1 MEKSPSSV
9 YHYLDACRAYLCLKA
24 GSNKKNLSP
33 NSKKKKNRK
42 TETKLQRS
50 HRHQHVE
57 KTWWWDR
64 ADQQVSCVIFSE
76 IIHSLDDYFSIH
88 VKTSPTANNTTER
101 NSVLHILIILIIII
115 IPEIFMCAT
124 VSVRPSWQV
133 SAANAETW
141 KWPLLV
147 HSNPS
152 QEPSL

>member
-9 YHYLDACRAYLCLKA
+9 YHYLDACRACLCSKA

-33 NSKKKKNRK
+33 NSKKKKI

-50 HRHQHVE
+50 HGHQHVE
-57 KTWWWDR
+57 KTWSRDR

-88 VKTSPTANNTTER
+88 VKTSPTANNMTGR
-101 NSVLHILIILIIII
+101 NSVLPIIIIILIL

-124 VSVRPSWQV
+124 VSVRTSWQV
-133 SAANAETW
+133 SAASAETW
-141 KWPLLV
+141 KWPLLA
-147 HSNPS
+147 HSYPS
-152 QEPSL
+152 